1 MNQYYTDTLSA
12 GNLERCYEIAPPRIL
27 QYFDA
32 EIDFVASSLEHSDR
46 VLEMG
51 CGYGRVL
58 PRLQKVTSNVVG
70 VDTSLGSLL
79 YGRTMF
85 LESPSI
91 QLAQM
96 DAGITAI
103 QDDSFDVIVCIQN
116 GISAFKVDP
125 IVLVGE
131 SLRIAI
137 RGGKCLFS
145 TYSDKIW
152 EERLRWFQLQAE
164 EKLLGEI
171 DWNKTKRG
179 TIVCEDGFVATTFSE
194 DDFLRIASKLEV
206 SSEIIEVDS
215 SSLFCIFSSP

>member
-1 MNQYYTDTLSA
+1 MNHYYTDTLSA
-12 GNLERCYEIAPPRIL
+12 ANLERCYEIAPPRIL

-32 EIDFVASSLEHSDR
+32 EIDFVANSLEPPDR
-46 VLEMG
+46 VLELG

-58 PRLQKVTSNVVG
+58 PRLLKSTSSVVG
-70 VDTSLGSLL
+70 VDTSLDSLL
-79 YGRTMF
+79 FGRSKLSKPT
-85 LESPSI
+85 SI

-96 DAGITAI
+96 DAGTTAI
-103 QDDSFDVIVCIQN
+103 KDGSFDAIVCIQN

-125 IVLVGE
+125 VVLVGE

-145 TYSDKIW
+145 TYSDNIW
-152 EERLRWFQLQAE
+152 EERLHWFQLQAE
-164 EKLLGEI
+164 ENLLGDI
-171 DWNKTKRG
+171 DWNNTKRG

-194 DDFLRIASKLEV
+194 DDFLRVASELGV
-206 SSEIIEVDS
+206 SCEIIEVDS

>member
-1 MNQYYTDTLSA
+1 MNQYYTGTLSA

-32 EIDFVASSLEHSDR
+32 EIDFVASSLDHSDR

-103 QDDSFDVIVCIQN
+103 QDDSFDVVVCIQN

-171 DWNKTKRG
+171 DWNKTKKG

>member
-1 MNQYYTDTLSA
+1 MNQYYIDTLSA

-32 EIDFVASSLEHSDR
+32 EIDFVANSLEPSDR
-46 VLEMG
+46 VLELG

-58 PRLQKVTSNVVG
+58 PRLLKSASNVVG

-79 YGRTMF
+79 YGRTM
-85 LESPSI
+85 LPKPTSI
-91 QLAQM
+91 QLTQM
-96 DAGITAI
+96 DAGNTAI
-103 QDDSFDVIVCIQN
+103 QDGSFDVVVCIQN

-125 IVLVGE
+125 VVLVEE

-137 RGGKCLFS
+137 HGGKCLFS
-145 TYSDKIW
+145 TYSDRIW
-152 EERLRWFQLQAE
+152 EERLQWFQLQAE
-164 EKLLGEI
+164 EKLLGDI

-194 DDFLRIASKLEV
+194 DDFLKIARELGV
-206 SSEIIEVDS
+206 SCEIKEVDS
-215 SSLFCIFSSP
+215 SSLFCIFSAP

>member
-12 GNLERCYEIAPPRIL
+12 ENLERCYEIAPPRIL

-32 EIDFVASSLEHSDR
+32 EIDYVASSIQPSDR

-51 CGYGRVL
+51 CGYGRIL
-58 PRLQKVTSNVVG
+58 PRLLKTTSNVVG
-70 VDTSLGSLL
+70 VDTALSSLQ
-79 YGRTMF
+79 YGRTM
-85 LESPSI
+85 LLKSESI

-96 DAGITAI
+96 DAGTTAFEN
-103 QDDSFDVIVCIQN
+103 DSFNVVVCIQN

-125 IVLVGE
+125 IVLVRE

-137 RGGKCLFS
+137 HGGKCLFS
-145 TYSDKIW
+145 TYSDRIW
-152 EERLRWFQLQAE
+152 EERLQWFQLQAE
-164 EKLLGEI
+164 EKLLGVI

-194 DDFLRIASKLEV
+194 DDFLRIACKLGV
-206 SSEIIEVDS
+206 SCEIIEVDS
-215 SSLFCIFSSP
+215 SSLFCIFSAP

>member
-32 EIDFVASSLEHSDR
+32 EIDFVASSLEPSDR

>member
-103 QDDSFDVIVCIQN
+103 RDDSFDVVVCIQN

>member
-1 MNQYYTDTLSA
+1 MNQYYIDTLSA

-32 EIDFVASSLEHSDR
+32 EIDFVANSLESSDR

-51 CGYGRVL
+51 CGYGRIL
-58 PRLQKVTSNVVG
+58 PRLLKITSNVVG

-79 YGRTMF
+79 YGRTMV

-103 QDDSFDVIVCIQN
+103 QDDSFDVVVCIQN

-171 DWNKTKRG
+171 DWNKKKRG
-179 TIVCEDGFVATTFSE
+179 TIVCEDGFVATSFSE
-194 DDFLRIASKLEV
+194 DDFLRIARELGV
-206 SSEIIEVDS
+206 SCEIIEVDS